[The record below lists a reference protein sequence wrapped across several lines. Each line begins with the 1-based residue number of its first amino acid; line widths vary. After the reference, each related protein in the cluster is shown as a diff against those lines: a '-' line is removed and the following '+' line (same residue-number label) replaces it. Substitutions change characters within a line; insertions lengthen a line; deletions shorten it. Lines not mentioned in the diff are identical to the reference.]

1 VRQFIKDVIRR
12 WGINTKSGAS
22 GKHCITIQH
31 LRFSDFK
38 TAHFYYW
45 DVSTNQVRNVFCKP
59 PLSRSHLWN
68 ETKQNVKQNSFVFW
82 NSFISTSSTPWNKT
96 LKQLWNESEVGMTY
110 LAFCIAPFPWKKIK
124 MDNGDRLCKDGLAVA
139 VVVPA
144 ATSGIIS
151 AKKRQAITPNFWVR
165 LLF

>member
-1 VRQFIKDVIRR
+1 
-12 WGINTKSGAS
+12 
-22 GKHCITIQH
+22 
-31 LRFSDFK
+31 
-38 TAHFYYW
+38 
-45 DVSTNQVRNVFCKP
+45 
-59 PLSRSHLWN
+59 
-68 ETKQNVKQNSFVFW
+68 
-82 NSFISTSSTPWNKT
+82 
-96 LKQLWNESEVGMTY
+96 
-110 LAFCIAPFPWKKIK
+110 